1 MDALATIRPTEE
13 VRVDV
18 AKWLQGD
25 PKHSYKVWRQ
35 HMPARGPD
43 TPTTKPVKKVLK
55 WLNDAAEFILSL
67 ADRWR
72 FRFVKSVF
80 GDDFANCS
88 CTSEGKE
95 SMSDSL

>member
-1 MDALATIRPTEE
+1 VDALATIRPTEE

-43 TPTTKPVKKVLK
+43 TPTTKPVKKVIK
-55 WLNDAAEFILSL
+55 ND
-67 ADRWR
+67 
-72 FRFVKSVF
+72 
-80 GDDFANCS
+80 
-88 CTSEGKE
+88 
-95 SMSDSL
+95 

>member
-1 MDALATIRPTEE
+1 VDALATLRPTEG

-43 TPTTKPVKKVLK
+43 GPTTKPLKKVRNMLVQQK
-55 WLNDAAEFILSL
+55 GTFP
-67 ADRWR
+67 
-72 FRFVKSVF
+72 
-80 GDDFANCS
+80 
-88 CTSEGKE
+88 
-95 SMSDSL
+95 

>member
-1 MDALATIRPTEE
+1 MDALATIRPTEG

-43 TPTTKPVKKVLK
+43 TPVTKPLKKVRRRV
-55 WLNDAAEFILSL
+55 E
-67 ADRWR
+67 
-72 FRFVKSVF
+72 
-80 GDDFANCS
+80 
-88 CTSEGKE
+88 
-95 SMSDSL
+95 

>member
-1 MDALATIRPTEE
+1 MDALATLRPTEG

-43 TPTTKPVKKVLK
+43 APTTKPLKKVR
-55 WLNDAAEFILSL
+55 NMP
-67 ADRWR
+67 
-72 FRFVKSVF
+72 VQ
-80 GDDFANCS
+80 
-88 CTSEGKE
+88 
-95 SMSDSL
+95 

>member
-1 MDALATIRPTEE
+1 MLQDKTVDALATIRPTEE

-55 WLNDAAEFILSL
+55 MMKW
-67 ADRWR
+67 
-72 FRFVKSVF
+72 
-80 GDDFANCS
+80 CS
-88 CTSEGKE
+88 RNHTFF
-95 SMSDSL
+95 